1 MKINISTLSSI
12 AALLMGSGIALA
24 HQSALEGTIEIPAGN
39 GGYLNAGGTALRTGD
54 GDCVSSGTFSDE
66 NIVNACAG
74 IEEEVEAVEEAAVEE
89 AAPAPE
95 PVAKEPIVT
104 TATLGG
110 EALFATGST
119 EFSDA
124 SSDSLSK
131 LVDQLGKFQEI
142 TAIDVVGHTDATGP
156 NASNQ
161 SLSEARA
168 TAVQDYLSAAYPEAA
183 ITSSGM
189 GEDSPV
195 ATNSTPEGRAQ
206 NRRVEIQVTAKSIT
220 E

>member
-1 MKINISTLSSI
+1 MYRKISTLSAI
-12 AALLMGSGIALA
+12 AALLMGSNIALA
-24 HQSALEGTIEIPAGN
+24 QSALEGTIEIPAGN
-39 GGYLNAGGTALRTGD
+39 GGYLNSGGTAVRTGLN
-54 GDCVSSGTFSDE
+54 DCLTSGTFSDE

-74 IEEEVEAVEEAAVEE
+74 IEDEVEAVEETAVEE

-161 SLSEARA
+161 TLSEARA
-168 TAVQDYLSAAYPEAA
+168 TAVQDYLGAAYPEAA